1 MKSKDSNVMNSNDLI
16 FALDIGTRTVVGIA
30 GVQEKDKFKVLAAE
44 IIEHKSRAM
53 LDGQVHDIE
62 KVAGVV
68 REVKDVLE
76 KKTGIKL
83 NKAAIAAAGRV
94 LKTKQV
100 NIQKDINPVKEIDRE
115 LIKSLE
121 MEGIQL
127 AQLQLDEEL
136 FNEEK
141 VPYYCVGYDVINY
154 YLNNYVISSLVG
166 HKGKTIGADI
176 LATFLPHT
184 VVDSLYTVMNR
195 VGLEVESLTLEPIA
209 AINVAIPKNLRLLN
223 LALVDIGA
231 GTSDIAITKN
241 GSVVAYA
248 MVPVAG
254 DEITELICQHYL
266 IDFNTGEKIKTALS
280 SSSGSI
286 SFVDIM
292 GNKQTKKID
301 EIKALIQPA
310 IEHLADTITQK
321 ILEYNQKAPNAVFLV
336 GGGSQIGGLPQLIAS
351 RLNLPPERVA
361 VRGRDVIQ
369 NVKISG
375 KKLSGPEAITPIGI
389 AVTAQIQK
397 GHDFLYVTVNGKKI
411 RLFNSRK
418 LIVADALILVGFNP
432 GDLIGKT
439 GKPLNFELN
448 GEKKTLRGEYGNSA
462 EIYVNGKIA
471 NLETAIITGDNITIK
486 PAEAGRPAQLSVKE
500 IMDYY
505 ADADSVITVNG
516 QVVSEDYMVQDGD
529 KIEFVKKV
537 HEEMIEPQQKT
548 DVNQGVDKNKDQDFS
563 VSINQFSFVPN
574 QLKVMVNGR
583 EVIIN
588 GNKQEYMFVDIFNFI
603 DFDLSKPQGSIVL
616 KLNGKQAAF
625 TDIIKPGDEIEIG
638 WE

>member
-62 KVAGVV
+62 KVADVV
-68 REVKDVLE
+68 REVKGILE

-516 QVVSEDYMVQDGD
+516 QVVPEDYMVQDGD
-529 KIEFVKKV
+529 KIEIVKKV

>member
-62 KVAGVV
+62 KVADVV
-68 REVKDVLE
+68 REVKGVLE

-516 QVVSEDYMVQDGD
+516 QVVPEDYMVQDGD
-529 KIEFVKKV
+529 KIEIVKKV

>member
-62 KVAGVV
+62 KVADVV
-68 REVKDVLE
+68 REVKGILE

-389 AVTAQIQK
+389 AVTVQIQK

-516 QVVSEDYMVQDGD
+516 QVVPEDYMVQDGD
-529 KIEFVKKV
+529 KIEIVKKV

>member
-62 KVAGVV
+62 KVADVV
-68 REVKDVLE
+68 REVKGILE

-516 QVVSEDYMVQDGD
+516 QVVPEDYMVQDGD

>member
-516 QVVSEDYMVQDGD
+516 QVVPEDYMVQDGD
-529 KIEFVKKV
+529 KIEIVKKV

>member
-62 KVAGVV
+62 KVADVV

>member
-62 KVAGVV
+62 KVADVV
-68 REVKDVLE
+68 REVKGILE

>member
-62 KVAGVV
+62 KVADVV

-516 QVVSEDYMVQDGD
+516 QVVPEDYMVQDGD
-529 KIEFVKKV
+529 KIEIVKKV